1 MKIQQKQACAHSHPV
16 PLLHASTYPSP
27 ERWPLP
33 QLDPAVAATSS
44 IEGQSLV
51 APVVV
56 NGEGRDGAAT
66 GTRGEG
72 TEAAT
77 RCLTLATAA
86 AIFVPCNIKVG
97 DFATV
102 TAGPSRTRRGHL
114 SPRRPALYP

>member
-56 NGEGRDGAAT
+56 NGEERDGAAT
-66 GTRGEG
+66 GTRG
-72 TEAAT
+72 
-77 RCLTLATAA
+77 R
-86 AIFVPCNIKVG
+86 G
-97 DFATV
+97 DRSGDSV
-102 TAGPSRTRRGHL
+102 LDPSDGSSNLRPVQHQGWGFRDGD
-114 SPRRPALYP
+114 RRP